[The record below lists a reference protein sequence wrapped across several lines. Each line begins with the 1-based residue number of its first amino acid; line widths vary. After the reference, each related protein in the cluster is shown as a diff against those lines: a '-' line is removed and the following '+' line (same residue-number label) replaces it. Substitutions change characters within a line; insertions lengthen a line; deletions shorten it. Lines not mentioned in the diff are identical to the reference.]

1 MKHVHLNFHETTL
14 QSNKTFIYCKKK
26 KRERAL
32 CLDTIYQNNNNYKED
47 FTTQHNL
54 EFAWYDTFLG
64 HTFSLNKEKGNL

>member
-1 MKHVHLNFHETTL
+1 MFILISMKQHCSLIKLLSTV
-14 QSNKTFIYCKKK
+14 KKK

-47 FTTQHNL
+47 FTTQNNL

>member
-1 MKHVHLNFHETTL
+1 MGQEFCKGCIRTCKTQEEEDF
-14 QSNKTFIYCKKK
+14 SNS
-26 KRERAL
+26 
-32 CLDTIYQNNNNYKED
+32 QNNIFDFNNNYKED